1 MRFSTLATASL
12 LATAALAAP
21 AARRQCAPSSTIA
34 PSPPA
39 TTDAPAPPESTPE
52 VPSSTSDPAPPTE
65 TSAPPSSGGSSITAE
80 QLIAIDAAVASCDN
94 EPIAGECRDAKQAA
108 PLINAS
114 FDKYEI
120 TTVGEKAALLSLIF
134 FETGALKYDRN
145 HFPAPGRPG
154 QGTRNLMMFPGVWQY
169 ASTLP
174 ETADKAKEILPS
186 GNADSATD
194 EQKNAVRELVL
205 VDDLSFASA
214 AWYYKTNCG
223 KDTAIVEGLKAGT
236 QAGWEAYITKCVYT
250 TAAPERQTSW
260 AKTLEVL
267 KSA

>member
-1 MRFSTLATASL
+1 MTAF
-12 LATAALAAP
+12 AAP

-34 PSPPA
+34 PPPPT
-39 TTDAPAPPESTPE
+39 TTDAPEA
-52 VPSSTSDPAPPTE
+52 PSSTSDPAPPTE
-65 TSAPPSSGGSSITAE
+65 TSTPPPSSGGSSITAE

-94 EPIAGECRDAKQAA
+94 EPIAGECRDAKEAA
-108 PLINAS
+108 PFINAS

-120 TTVGEKAALLSLIF
+120 TSVGEKAALLSLIF

-174 ETADKAKEILPS
+174 ETADKAKALLPS

-205 VDDLSFASA
+205 GDELSFASA

-223 KDTAIVEGLKAGT
+223 NDAAIVEGLKAET

-260 AKTLEVL
+260 AKALEVL